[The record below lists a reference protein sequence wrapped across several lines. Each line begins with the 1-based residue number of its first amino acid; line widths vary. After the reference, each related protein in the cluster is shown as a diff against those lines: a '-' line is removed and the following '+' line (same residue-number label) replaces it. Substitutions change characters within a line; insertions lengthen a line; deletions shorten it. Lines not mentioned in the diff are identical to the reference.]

1 MDEGFELGK
10 ISTADSEFQGSDAQ
24 QTDYGFAM
32 KRFILD
38 TVTMSYKP
46 PSSMRLPEDDMSSRG
61 SYDMGGQFSEAT
73 EVHNIDELFLACLH
87 ELEAQERERNL
98 HREGRH

>member
-10 ISTADSEFQGSDAQ
+10 MSTVDSGFQGSDAQ
-24 QTDYGFAM
+24 QIDYGFAM

-38 TVTMSYKP
+38 TATMSYKP
-46 PSSMRLPEDDMSSRG
+46 PSSVRLPEDDMSSRG

-87 ELEAQERERNL
+87 ELEAEERERNL
-98 HREGRH
+98 HREGCH